1 MKWSEVT
8 QSCPTLCDPVDCSPP
23 GYSVHGILQAR
34 ILEWIAI
41 SFSRGSSRPRDRT
54 QVSCIASRRF
64 NLWATS
70 EGLVVKSLLK
80 CAPDAEDSCGGS
92 IEPQWK
98 LKCANHGAIS
108 ISYPLVYFHVPG
120 HGYKSQGRRLP
131 RSPQIIQWFRILC
144 ASLQNLCVCVCVSEC
159 VCPCACL
166 CVYICVWVCVWVCG
180 CVWVCMCAYICLC
193 AHMCTHA
200 CTHIQSM
207 KEWLWKRAASE
218 QSSEE
223 VNHFIET
230 RAKVKFNEDEES
242 RPNFEPE

>member
-8 QSCPTLCDPVDCSPP
+8 QSCPTLCDPVDCSPQ
-23 GYSVHGILQAR
+23 GYSVHGILQER

-70 EGLVVKSLLK
+70 EGLAVKSLLK

-108 ISYPLVYFHVPG
+108 ISYPLVYLHVPG

-144 ASLQNLCVCVCVSEC
+144 ASLQNLCVCVCVWVS
-159 VCPCACL
+159 
-166 CVYICVWVCVWVCG
+166 VCVHAHACVSIYVCG
-180 CVWVCMCAYICLC
+180 CVCECVGVSECACVHTYVCVHICVPML
-193 AHMCTHA
+193 AHTFKAWRNDYEKGQHLNNLQRRSI
-200 CTHIQSM
+200 TS
-207 KEWLWKRAASE
+207 
-218 QSSEE
+218 
-223 VNHFIET
+223 
-230 RAKVKFNEDEES
+230 
-242 RPNFEPE
+242 